1 MFRQLLIVSAILAFM
16 LPLTGLAQ
24 DDEKPTIAFLR
35 YAGTA
40 PVSEATAG
48 LLDSLEAYGYLSSA
62 ERAALNESYDLN
74 GENINLLYRD
84 AGFDLPS
91 VNLMVEEVLDKG
103 ADAIVTI
110 TTQVAQI
117 AVNATRDMDDPPA
130 ILFSLVTTP
139 FATGIADSTC
149 IKPDHVTGTQPLLSF
164 ADYVPLVLVQDP
176 DIKVIGTIETP
187 DQPTSIIG
195 TRLIKS
201 IAEPL
206 GVTVEVASAIT
217 PADVN
222 VATESLL
229 NKGVEAIVLSV
240 NPLTLQGTP
249 AVIQLTAEYSVPL
262 YAPIIQQVY
271 RGVTVAA
278 GFHGFYEEGVIA
290 ARILHAHLSGDM
302 DIADIGIL
310 RRTDRLS
317 GARHV
322 RRGGAHRPLRIRL
335 GSPYPRSDH
344 PLSGPQ
350 LLRLH
355 PAGRPRRHRL
365 GALPGRRLGGLL
377 GTDAAAGTRC
387 RHRLRSGGR
396 PGAGGAAC
404 RAQGRHR
411 RVRRDSHVA
420 DPRVSL

>member
-1 MFRQLLIVSAILAFM
+1 MHIRLLVGLLLA
-16 LPLTGLAQ
+16 LLVLTAQALAQ
-24 DDEKPTIAFLR
+24 DEGKPTIAFLR

-40 PVSEATAG
+40 PVAEATAG

-74 GENINLLYRD
+74 GENIDLLYRD

-117 AVNATRDMDDPPA
+117 AVGATRDMEDPPA
-130 ILFSLVTTP
+130 ILFSLVTAP
-139 FATGIADSTC
+139 FGTGIADSTC
-149 IKPDHVTGTQPLLSF
+149 IKPAHVTGTQPILSF
-164 ADYVPLVLVQDP
+164 ADYVPLVLLQDP

-195 TRLIKS
+195 TRLIKDF
-201 IAEPL
+201 AEPL
-206 GVTVEVASAIT
+206 GLTVEVASAIT
-217 PADVN
+217 PADLN

-229 NKGVEAIVLSV
+229 NKGVEAIVLSI

-249 AVIQLTAEYSVPL
+249 AVVQLTAEYGIPL
-262 YAPIIQQVY
+262 FAPVIQQVY

-302 DIADIGIL
+302 DIADIAINQSRSFGIAINL
-310 RRTDRLS
+310 DT
-317 GARHV
+317 
-322 RRGGAHRPLRIRL
+322 
-335 GSPYPRSDH
+335 
-344 PLSGPQ
+344 
-350 LLRLH
+350 
-355 PAGRPRRHRL
+355 
-365 GALPGRRLGGLL
+365 
-377 GTDAAAGTRC
+377 AAAQGVEISED
-387 RHRLRSGGR
+387 LLAMANFVIEDGERSEGMASDVDASIMGLQEMSPDER
-396 PGAGGAAC
+396 RAADLEFLAGLECTPEMIAEQQAALD
-404 RAQGRHR
+404 AKEK
-411 RVRRDSHVA
+411 
-420 DPRVSL
+420 